1 MSINH
6 NEELLRRTKSAQ
18 SMNAGYVH
26 KETKMAFDQVLEQM
40 QQQNQVQ
47 EQMTAYDQFCQ
58 HLKPL
63 PAVPNAPGADA
74 DQENLASKKQRKKAR
89 KRYKK
94 KGKEY
99 QLLTLE
105 SVKESGVF
113 ATEKSREEWANEK
126 MSHTDMTREQI
137 MKQILN
143 DNDYS
148 QFENLDL
155 TMRNL
160 LATKELHTIEMEY
173 RLKGVPVE
181 EAVKRIKASG
191 KGVSGLLNPV
201 LRLGLSLGVH
211 NAGQDIEK
219 MAYYQK
225 LDEALSTEVMTE
237 TLIHV
242 PEKQKVKEYFE
253 SKKSKN
259 ADRAADNAIEENKAQ
274 QIQIA
279 KRLLLMQLSNF
290 RVIEDNG
297 REREW
302 THPMAVALSHC
313 SRVVLTL
320 PKQKEGAA
328 ASQKRMWDVILKT
341 NGTNAA
347 QDNSRASSTH
357 SLKRRKVA
365 STDPVGSKEK
375 KVLFNFSGQRGM
387 NCAIGGL
394 GNAGISGKT
403 LCNDG
408 SCGHFYSMYLEGDS
422 EHYGAMLMGLESDA
436 NGVMN
441 QMGHTHDIKATAE
454 KASSLGGQR
463 VDEIGMKYG
472 GRQCDLSQMSAENI
486 TAWMEALERA
496 MLRWQNDPAAD
507 VEAYHQAM
515 RMLSG
520 ATMTDAEMK
529 QFATLLQVP
538 NTDQLITRS
547 GRSCGEI

>member
-1 MSINH
+1 MS
-6 NEELLRRTKSAQ
+6 
-18 SMNAGYVH
+18 
-26 KETKMAFDQVLEQM
+26 
-40 QQQNQVQ
+40 
-47 EQMTAYDQFCQ
+47 AYDQFFQ

-63 PAVPNAPGADA
+63 PAVPNAPDANA
-74 DQENLASKKQRKKAR
+74 DQANLASKKQRKRAR
-89 KRYKK
+89 ERYQQ
-94 KGKEY
+94 KGKAY
-99 QLLTLE
+99 QLLTME

-113 ATEKSREEWANEK
+113 ATEKSRKEWANEK
-126 MSHTDMTREQI
+126 MSHTDLTREQI

-173 RLKGVPVE
+173 RLRGVPVE
-181 EAVKRIKASG
+181 EVARQIKASG
-191 KGVSGLLNPV
+191 KGVSGLLNPA

-259 ADRAADNAIEENKAQ
+259 ADQAADNAIEENKAQ

-290 RVIEDNG
+290 RVIENNG
-297 REREW
+297 RDREW
-302 THPMAVALSHC
+302 SHSMAVALSHC

-320 PKQKEGAA
+320 PKQEQTEGAA
-328 ASQKRMWDVILKT
+328 LLQKRMWDAILKT

-357 SLKRRKVA
+357 SLERRKVA
-365 STDPVGSKEK
+365 STSPVGSKEK
-375 KVLFNFSGQRGM
+375 KVPFNFIGQRGM

-394 GNAGISGKT
+394 GNAGVSEKT

-408 SCGHFYSMYLEGDS
+408 SCGHFYSMYLEGDA

-463 VDEIGMKYG
+463 VDEIGKKYG
-472 GRQCDLSQMSAENI
+472 GRQCDLSRMSAQNI
-486 TAWMEALERA
+486 TAWMDALERA
-496 MLRWQNDPAAD
+496 MLRWQSDPTAD

-520 ATMTDAEMK
+520 ETMTDVQMK
-529 QFATLLQVP
+529 QFATLLHVP
-538 NTDQLITRS
+538 DTDRLLTRS